1 MIKERGVKR
10 RKKEEGRMERGEV
23 LCSVIAQLLLPSPF
37 SLFPLNNYCTVTVS
51 GARNF
56 CANAATYSFH
66 ASAVLISA
74 LSHAEPQ

>member
-10 RKKEEGRMERGEV
+10 RKKGAGRGEKE
-23 LCSVIAQLLLPSPF
+23 LRYYAAEHFSPLHSPF
-37 SLFPLNNYCTVTVS
+37 FPLNNYCTVTVS